1 MVFLA
6 PLMLLGLLA
15 ALIPVAIH
23 LIRRERPPKVVF
35 GSIRFLK
42 NTPKKLILFQR
53 LQQLLLLLL
62 RSLLLALLVL
72 AFARPLF
79 NQGLARLLD
88 GDPQSAV
95 IVLDA
100 TLSMRYA
107 QNFPAAKTAALQAID
122 ELGPSD
128 EAALLILDE
137 QVRVLADF
145 TQDREALRRAVQA
158 QEQAS
163 FGAASLSS
171 SLQLADEML
180 AQAQFENRAV
190 ALVSDF
196 QASALTDVDGSW
208 KLAPGVALNQID
220 VGSADSENLSLV
232 DLRVPDQLIAGTP
245 VAPVLARIRSTG
257 TIPASRARAS
267 LEIDG
272 ALVEQQEVEFDNVS
286 ERVVEFAVAQELL
299 AAPGEHSVLV
309 RVEGDTMT
317 ADNERYAVLA
327 VAEKI
332 SVLVVNGESSSDWF
346 DDEAHWLELAA
357 SAGPAAVFAT
367 QSTTPQ
373 SLTPAMLAAAE
384 VVALLNVGELTPAQS
399 SALNAFVARGGG
411 LLVAPGDRAGLSGV
425 AASLMPASLS
435 GSPRLS
441 SGDYRLV
448 ADFDRRHPL
457 FARLDAEWAS
467 RFDRV
472 WQLQPNANSRVLMQ
486 FDDAAPAL
494 IESADGRVLLTAMPM
509 DTEWGDF
516 PLQPLYLP
524 FVHETLSYLAA
535 RALPQRSAEIGAPL
549 PEGFGGGMA
558 SAPGLLSA
566 SQGAA
571 QSTLLA
577 VNADPTESLLARR
590 APSSVFDAVINPENE
605 SLAPREVRTAALMVE
620 LENPQRLWWWIL
632 GLVLLLLLAE
642 TFIAN
647 RAAR

>member
-107 QNFPAAKTAALQAID
+107 QKFPAAKTAALQAID

-163 FGAASLSS
+163 FGAASLSA

-257 TIPASRARAS
+257 TVPASRARAS

-272 ALVEQQEVEFDNVS
+272 VLVEQQEVEFDNVS

-299 AAPGEHSVLV
+299 ASPGVHSVLV
-309 RVEGDTMT
+309 RVEGDTLT

-373 SLTPAMLAAAE
+373 SLSPTMLATPE
-384 VVALLNVGELTPAQS
+384 VVVLLNVGELTPAQS

-411 LLVAPGDRAGLSGV
+411 LLVAPGDRAGEQGA
-425 AASLMPASLS
+425 AASLLPASLN
-435 GSPRLS
+435 GSARLS

-486 FDDAAPAL
+486 FDDASPAL
-494 IESADGRVLLTAMPM
+494 VESADGRVLLTAMPM

-535 RALPQRSAEIGAPL
+535 RAQPQRSAEVGAPL

-558 SAPGLLSA
+558 TEPGLLRA

-571 QSTLLA
+571 QSNLFA

-590 APSSVFDAVINPENE
+590 APSSVFDAVINPANE

>member
-1 MVFLA
+1 
-6 PLMLLGLLA
+6 
-15 ALIPVAIH
+15 
-23 LIRRERPPKVVF
+23 
-35 GSIRFLK
+35 
-42 NTPKKLILFQR
+42 
-53 LQQLLLLLL
+53 
-62 RSLLLALLVL
+62 
-72 AFARPLF
+72 
-79 NQGLARLLD
+79 
-88 GDPQSAV
+88 
-95 IVLDA
+95 
-100 TLSMRYA
+100 
-107 QNFPAAKTAALQAID
+107 
-122 ELGPSD
+122 
-128 EAALLILDE
+128 
-137 QVRVLADF
+137 
-145 TQDREALRRAVQA
+145 
-158 QEQAS
+158 
-163 FGAASLSS
+163 
-171 SLQLADEML
+171 ML
-180 AQAQFENRAV
+180 A
-190 ALVSDF
+190 
-196 QASALTDVDGSW
+196 T
-208 KLAPGVALNQID
+208 
-220 VGSADSENLSLV
+220 
-232 DLRVPDQLIAGTP
+232 
-245 VAPVLARIRSTG
+245 
-257 TIPASRARAS
+257 
-267 LEIDG
+267 
-272 ALVEQQEVEFDNVS
+272 
-286 ERVVEFAVAQELL
+286 
-299 AAPGEHSVLV
+299 
-309 RVEGDTMT
+309 
-317 ADNERYAVLA
+317 
-327 VAEKI
+327 
-332 SVLVVNGESSSDWF
+332 
-346 DDEAHWLELAA
+346 
-357 SAGPAAVFAT
+357 
-367 QSTTPQ
+367 
-373 SLTPAMLAAAE
+373 AE

-411 LLVAPGDRAGLSGV
+411 LLVAPGDRAGASGV
-425 AASLMPASLS
+425 AASLLPASLS

-472 WQLQPNANSRVLMQ
+472 WQLQPNTNSRVIMQ
-486 FDDAAPAL
+486 FDDASPAL

-558 SAPGLLSA
+558 TAPGLLSA

>member
-23 LIRRERPPKVVF
+23 LIRRERPPKVGF

-62 RSLLLALLVL
+62 RSFLLALLVL

-158 QEQAS
+158 EEQAS

-257 TIPASRARAS
+257 TVPASRARAS

-272 ALVEQQEVEFDNVS
+272 VLVEQQEVEFDNVS

-309 RVEGDTMT
+309 RVEGDTLT
-317 ADNERYAVLA
+317 ADNERFAVLA

-346 DDEAHWLELAA
+346 DDEAHWL
-357 SAGPAAVFAT
+357 AVFAI

-373 SLTPAMLAAAE
+373 SLTPAMLASAE
-384 VVALLNVGELTPAQS
+384 VVALLNVGELTQAQS

-411 LLVAPGDRAGLSGV
+411 LLVAPGDRASASGV
-425 AASLMPASLS
+425 AASLLPASLN

-486 FDDAAPAL
+486 FDDAAPP
-494 IESADGRVLLTAMPM
+494 V
-509 DTEWGDF
+509 
-516 PLQPLYLP
+516 
-524 FVHETLSYLAA
+524 AA
-535 RALPQRSAEIGAPL
+535 
-549 PEGFGGGMA
+549 
-558 SAPGLLSA
+558 
-566 SQGAA
+566 
-571 QSTLLA
+571 A
-577 VNADPTESLLARR
+577 VSPVC
-590 APSSVFDAVINPENE
+590 P
-605 SLAPREVRTAALMVE
+605 
-620 LENPQRLWWWIL
+620 
-632 GLVLLLLLAE
+632 
-642 TFIAN
+642 
-647 RAAR
+647 

>member
-15 ALIPVAIH
+15 ALIPVGIH

-42 NTPKKLILFQR
+42 NTPKKLILFQK

-62 RSLLLALLVL
+62 RAFLLALLVL

-79 NQGLARLLD
+79 NQGLARLLE

-107 QNFPAAKTAALQAID
+107 QNFAAARSAALQAID
-122 ELGPSD
+122 ELGAGD
-128 EAALLILDE
+128 EAALLVLDE

-145 TQDREALRRAVQA
+145 TQDKERLRRAIQG

-163 FGAASLSS
+163 FGAASLGSA
-171 SLQLADEML
+171 LQLADEML

-190 ALVSDF
+190 ILVSDF
-196 QASALTDVDGSW
+196 QASALSGVDGSW

-220 VGSADSENLSLV
+220 VGAVDSENLSLV
-232 DLRVPDQLIAGTP
+232 DLRVPDQIIAGAP
-245 VAPVLARIRSTG
+245 IAPVLARIRSTG
-257 TIPASRARAS
+257 TVPAVRARVS

-272 ALVEQQEVEFDNVS
+272 ALIEQKEVEFDSVS
-286 ERVVEFAVAQELL
+286 ERVVEFAVEQELL
-299 AAPGEHSVLV
+299 SAPGDHSVLV
-309 RVEGDTMT
+309 RVEGDTLT
-317 ADNERYAVLA
+317 ADNERYALLA

-332 SVLVVNGESSSDWF
+332 SVLIVNGESSPNWF

-357 SAGPAAVFAT
+357 SAGPAAMFAVQT
-367 QSTTPQ
+367 TTPQ
-373 SLTPAMLAAAE
+373 SLTPDMLATSE
-384 VVALLNVGELTPAQS
+384 VVVLLNVGELTSAQS
-399 SALNAFVARGGG
+399 SALRSYIADGGG
-411 LLVAPGDRAGLSGV
+411 LFVAPGDRAGEPGSV
-425 AASLMPASLS
+425 ASLLPASLT
-435 GSPRLS
+435 GSPRLAA
-441 SGDYRLV
+441 GDYRLV

-457 FARLDAEWAS
+457 FAQLDAEWGS

-486 FDDAAPAL
+486 FDDASPAL
-494 IESADGRVLLTAMPM
+494 VESADGRVLLAAMPM

-524 FVHETLSYLAA
+524 FVHEALSYLAA
-535 RALPQRSAEIGAPL
+535 RELPQRSAEVGEPL
-549 PEGFGGGMA
+549 PEIFGGGVA
-558 SAPGLLSA
+558 REPGLLST
-566 SQGAA
+566 SQSAP
-571 QSTLLA
+571 QPSLLA

-590 APSSVFDAVINPENE
+590 APSSVFDAVINPQNA
-605 SLAPREVRTAALMVE
+605 SLAPRAVRTAALMVE

-632 GLVLLLLLAE
+632 GVVLLLLIAE

-647 RAAR
+647 RSAR

>member
-62 RSLLLALLVL
+62 RSFLLALLVL

-79 NQGLARLLD
+79 NQGLARLID

-158 QEQAS
+158 EEQAS

-257 TIPASRARAS
+257 TVPASRARAS

-272 ALVEQQEVEFDNVS
+272 VLVEQQEVEFDNVS

-309 RVEGDTMT
+309 RVEGDTLT
-317 ADNERYAVLA
+317 ADNERFAVLA

-357 SAGPAAVFAT
+357 SAGPAAVFAI

-373 SLTPAMLAAAE
+373 SLTPAMLASAE
-384 VVALLNVGELTPAQS
+384 VVALLNVGELTQAQS

-411 LLVAPGDRAGLSGV
+411 LLVAPGDRASASGV
-425 AASLMPASLS
+425 AASLLPASLN

-509 DTEWGDF
+509 DTEW
-516 PLQPLYLP
+516 
-524 FVHETLSYLAA
+524 ETSRCSRCISRLSMRRLAISL
-535 RALPQRSAEIGAPL
+535 RGRCRSA
-549 PEGFGGGMA
+549 
-558 SAPGLLSA
+558 
-566 SQGAA
+566 
-571 QSTLLA
+571 
-577 VNADPTESLLARR
+577 
-590 APSSVFDAVINPENE
+590 
-605 SLAPREVRTAALMVE
+605 APR
-620 LENPQRLWWWIL
+620 
-632 GLVLLLLLAE
+632 
-642 TFIAN
+642 
-647 RAAR
+647 

>member
-95 IVLDA
+95 IILDG

-107 QNFPAAKTAALQAID
+107 QNFSQAKAAALEAID
-122 ELGPSD
+122 DLGPSD
-128 EAALLILDE
+128 EASLLILSE
-137 QVRVLADF
+137 QLRVLTEF
-145 TQDREALRRAVQA
+145 TQDKDALRRAVQA
-158 QEQAS
+158 QEQPS
-163 FGAASLSS
+163 FGAATLSS
-171 SLQLADEML
+171 ALQLADEML

-190 ALVSDF
+190 TLLSDF
-196 QASALTDVDGSW
+196 QASALDEVDGSW
-208 KLAPGVALNQID
+208 KLAPGVTLSQID
-220 VGSADSENLSLV
+220 VGEEETENLSIV
-232 DLRVPDQLIAGTP
+232 DLRVPEQLIAG
-245 VAPVLARIRSTG
+245 APAGPILARIRSTG
-257 TIPASRARAS
+257 TVPVARARVS
-267 LEIDG
+267 LEVDG
-272 ALVEQQEVEFDNVS
+272 ALAEQREVEFDGVS
-286 ERVVEFAVAQELL
+286 ERVVEFTVNESLL
-299 AAPGEHSVLV
+299 AATGEHGVLV
-309 RVEGDTMT
+309 RVEGDSLA
-317 ADNERYAVLA
+317 ADNERHAVLA

-332 SVLVVNGESSSDWF
+332 AVLIVNGESASDWF
-346 DDEAHWLELAA
+346 EDEAHWLELAA
-357 SAGPAAVFAT
+357 SAGPAAVFAVKT
-367 QSTTPQ
+367 VTPQ
-373 SLTPAMLAAAE
+373 TLTPSMLEEAE
-384 VVALLNVGELTPAQS
+384 VLVLLNVGELTPTQN
-399 SALNAFVARGGG
+399 SALRSYIANDGGV
-411 LLVAPGDRAGLSGV
+411 LVAPGDRATAQSSFATL
-425 AASLMPASLS
+425 LPASLD
-435 GSPRLS
+435 GSPRLAQ
-441 SGDYRLV
+441 GDYRLV

-472 WQLQPNANSRVLMQ
+472 WRLQPNAESRVLMQ
-486 FDDAAPAL
+486 FDDASPAL
-494 IESADGRVLLTAMPM
+494 VESSNGRILMAAMPM

-524 FVHETLSYLAA
+524 FVHESLSYLAA
-535 RALPQRSAEIGAPL
+535 RAIPERSVEVGDSLPM
-549 PEGFGGGMA
+549 GFDESVAVG
-558 SAPGLLSA
+558 PGLLRA
-566 SQGAA
+566 NEG
-571 QSTLLA
+571 TMLA
-577 VNADPTESLLARR
+577 VNSASSESLLARR
-590 APSSVFDAVINPENE
+590 SPSSVFDAVINPENE
-605 SLAPREVRTAALMVE
+605 SLAPREVRTAALMVD

-632 GLVLLLLLAE
+632 SLVLLLLLAE

>member
-196 QASALTDVDGSW
+196 QASALTD
-208 KLAPGVALNQID
+208 
-220 VGSADSENLSLV
+220 
-232 DLRVPDQLIAGTP
+232 
-245 VAPVLARIRSTG
+245 
-257 TIPASRARAS
+257 
-267 LEIDG
+267 
-272 ALVEQQEVEFDNVS
+272 
-286 ERVVEFAVAQELL
+286 
-299 AAPGEHSVLV
+299 
-309 RVEGDTMT
+309 
-317 ADNERYAVLA
+317 
-327 VAEKI
+327 
-332 SVLVVNGESSSDWF
+332 
-346 DDEAHWLELAA
+346 
-357 SAGPAAVFAT
+357 
-367 QSTTPQ
+367 
-373 SLTPAMLAAAE
+373 
-384 VVALLNVGELTPAQS
+384 
-399 SALNAFVARGGG
+399 
-411 LLVAPGDRAGLSGV
+411 
-425 AASLMPASLS
+425 
-435 GSPRLS
+435 
-441 SGDYRLV
+441 
-448 ADFDRRHPL
+448 
-457 FARLDAEWAS
+457 
-467 RFDRV
+467 
-472 WQLQPNANSRVLMQ
+472 
-486 FDDAAPAL
+486 
-494 IESADGRVLLTAMPM
+494 
-509 DTEWGDF
+509 
-516 PLQPLYLP
+516 
-524 FVHETLSYLAA
+524 
-535 RALPQRSAEIGAPL
+535 
-549 PEGFGGGMA
+549 
-558 SAPGLLSA
+558 
-566 SQGAA
+566 
-571 QSTLLA
+571 
-577 VNADPTESLLARR
+577 
-590 APSSVFDAVINPENE
+590 
-605 SLAPREVRTAALMVE
+605 
-620 LENPQRLWWWIL
+620 
-632 GLVLLLLLAE
+632 
-642 TFIAN
+642 
-647 RAAR
+647 